1 MESWIFVIRLRIGFL
16 NINISMAVIVLR
28 LLIRIVGDWLI
39 SSEIIKMLIRI
50 VLISLIFWN
59 IFFSGNWDAV
69 GNFCVR
75 FKIIFSNEKIESSV
89 YIMIYNCV

>member
-16 NINISMAVIVLR
+16 NINISMVVIVLR

-59 IFFSGNWDAV
+59 IFFSGNWDVV